1 MRLPNNWNEVKLRQ
15 FIHYLEYKDEKPET
29 TEERFNLLY
38 KRICAIT
45 DCSVEEARNLK
56 VKDQSKLQKL
66 FNTKLEQRLFPSFK
80 LNGIRY
86 RPIGSKSSFVD
97 VRELDGE
104 RYTAIK
110 QVSKRGATKYLH
122 QILFLVCEPIK
133 FGFYRLRDEQG
144 EEKEG
149 LRHLRFGWHGYEF
162 KGNEVESRISDFKE
176 LPMKYANPLS
186 VFFLTL
192 LRELNLG
199 IQDYLEDFM
208 EKTMQEAEQ
217 TLANLETDTD
227 G

>member
-80 LNGIRY
+80 LNGVRY

-104 RYTAIK
+104 RYAAIK
-110 QVSKRGATKYLH
+110 QASKRGATKYLH
-122 QILFLVCEPIK
+122 QILFLICEPIK
-133 FGFYRLRDEQG
+133 FGF
-144 EEKEG
+144 KKS
-149 LRHLRFGWHGYEF
+149 FPFIGWKGYEF
-162 KGNEVESRISDFKE
+162 NENEVENRINDFKE

-192 LRELNLG
+192 SRELNLG
-199 IQDYLEDFM
+199 IQDYLEGFM
-208 EKTMQEAEQ
+208 EKTIQEAEE
-217 TLANLETDTD
+217 TLASLETDTD